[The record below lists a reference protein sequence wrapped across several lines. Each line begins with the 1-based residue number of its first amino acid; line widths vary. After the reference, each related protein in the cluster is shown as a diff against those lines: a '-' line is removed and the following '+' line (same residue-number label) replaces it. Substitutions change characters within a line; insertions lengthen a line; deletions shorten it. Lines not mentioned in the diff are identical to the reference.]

1 MVYYEAETSPEE
13 AMATSWRD
21 TCHSRSPYFYTRQ
34 LGSDRVAEIALP
46 APSLAT
52 ELSNLVRIENICR
65 RMLKVLHDAA
75 FQNGHGIDQE
85 LYISVEDE
93 VKAIGALW
101 LLP

>member
-1 MVYYEAETSPEE
+1 
-13 AMATSWRD
+13 
-21 TCHSRSPYFYTRQ
+21 
-34 LGSDRVAEIALP
+34 
-46 APSLAT
+46 
-52 ELSNLVRIENICR
+52 
-65 RMLKVLHDAA
+65 MLKVLHDAA